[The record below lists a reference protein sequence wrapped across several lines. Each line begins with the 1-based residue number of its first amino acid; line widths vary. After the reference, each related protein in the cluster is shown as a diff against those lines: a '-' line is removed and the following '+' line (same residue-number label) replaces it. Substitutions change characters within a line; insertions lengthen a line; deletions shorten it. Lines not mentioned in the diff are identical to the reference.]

1 MTDRPVD
8 FAVIGAGIAGT
19 AAAYELA
26 KHGTVKVFEMEATP
40 GHHSTGRSAA
50 LYTECDGLPPL
61 RRLAMA
67 SRDFLTDPP
76 EGFADAPL
84 VHDRGVMFVAL
95 EEHEDKLQLF
105 YDDQHALVP
114 NISRLDASDAL
125 ARCDVLRPERL
136 AGGVLEPDA
145 MDIDVHTLHQG
156 FISGLRSRGG
166 ELQTS
171 SPVTGLER
179 RSSGWQVQVGSDKVD
194 AGIVVNAAGAW
205 CDVVGAMAGVRP
217 IGLVPKRRTA
227 FIFGAPEE
235 FDHQSWPMVVDV
247 EAMFYFRPEGPNLLA
262 SPEDQTPVEPQ
273 DIRHDE
279 LDVAMAIDRIQ
290 EVTTMQIRHV
300 RSAWAGLRSFVADNV
315 PVVGMDPDVDDFFWL
330 AGQGGYGIMTS
341 PAMSR
346 ITASLITASELPA
359 DVIGRGLAEADLA
372 PARIR

>member
-1 MTDRPVD
+1 MANSID

-19 AAAYELA
+19 SAAYELA
-26 KHGTVKVFEMEATP
+26 QHGTVRVFEMEATA

-67 SRDFLTDPP
+67 SRNFLTDPP

-95 EEHEDKLQLF
+95 EEHEDKLQF
-105 YDDQHALVP
+105 FFDDQRALVP
-114 NISRLDASDAL
+114 NISRLDAAEVL
-125 ARCDVLRPERL
+125 ARCDVLRPDRL

-156 FISGLRSRGG
+156 FIAGLRSRGG
-166 ELQTS
+166 QLATS
-171 SPVTGLER
+171 SPVTGLESLAR
-179 RSSGWQVQVGSDKVD
+179 GWRLQVGNETVD

-205 CDVVGAMAGVRP
+205 CDVVGAMAGASP

-227 FIFGAPEE
+227 FIFAAPEDS
-235 FDHQSWPMVVDV
+235 DHQSWPMVVDV
-247 EAMFYFRPEGPNLLA
+247 EAKFYFRPEGPNLLA

-290 EVTTMQIRHV
+290 EVTTMEIRHV

-315 PVVGMDPDVDDFFWL
+315 PVVGMDPEADGFFWL

-346 ITASLITASELPA
+346 ITASLITAGELPQ
-359 DVIGRGLAEADLA
+359 DVIDLGLSEADLT
-372 PARIR
+372 PTRIW